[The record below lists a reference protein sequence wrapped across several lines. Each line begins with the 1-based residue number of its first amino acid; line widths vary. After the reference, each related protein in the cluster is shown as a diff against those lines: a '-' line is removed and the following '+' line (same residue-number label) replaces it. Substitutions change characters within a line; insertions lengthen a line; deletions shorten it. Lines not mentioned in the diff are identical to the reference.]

1 MPQRDI
7 VIFNHSEQSAKI
19 LSSLKREI
27 QSFQFIFLVIKLLRE
42 VLSFRQV
49 NLATN
54 FRTNISPCTLAI
66 SKF

>member
-7 VIFNHSEQSAKI
+7 VIFNHSEQSAKV
-19 LSSLKREI
+19 LSLLKREI
-27 QSFQFIFLVIKLLRE
+27 QSFQFIFLIIKLLRE

-49 NLATN
+49 NLTTN
-54 FRTNISPCTLAI
+54 FRTNISPGTLAI

>member
-54 FRTNISPCTLAI
+54 FCTNISPCTLAI

>member
-7 VIFNHSEQSAKI
+7 VIFNHSEQSVKI

-54 FRTNISPCTLAI
+54 FRTNISPSTLAI